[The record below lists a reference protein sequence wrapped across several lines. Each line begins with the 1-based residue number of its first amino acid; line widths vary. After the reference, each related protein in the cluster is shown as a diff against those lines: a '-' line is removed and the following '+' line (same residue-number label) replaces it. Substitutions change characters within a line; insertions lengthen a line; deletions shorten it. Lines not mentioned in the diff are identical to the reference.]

1 MNKFETT
8 TPQKVDE
15 EKNEIKDLLG
25 DAFILDSESDTEH
38 DVYTGRCL
46 GCDKEF
52 SIHVAKGFKGAD
64 KKNLD
69 KITQEILG
77 SKKCQLCR
85 EK

>member
-8 TPQKVDE
+8 LQKAGE
-15 EKNEIKDLLG
+15 EHSGIKDLLDG
-25 DAFILDSESDTEH
+25 GFVLDSESDVEH
-38 DVYTGRCL
+38 DVYTGKCL
-46 GCDKEF
+46 VCAKEF
-52 SIHVAKGFKGAD
+52 SIHVAKGFKGTD

-69 KITQEILG
+69 QVTQKILE